1 LLYASLSERCLFIK
15 RYLQFILIFFAS
27 VNSDL
32 LIKTKKIM
40 TSIQFHLRPSSRGRE
55 FEGSLFIRVIH
66 RRKALSITTSF
77 LLFPSE
83 WNEPHRKI
91 IYRPEG
97 VSRFLYLSGVEKMMV
112 VEKELISSIISSLE
126 EQGEFSVTD
135 IVRLYRLRKS
145 GVPMLP
151 FVEKLADRLINHGQY
166 RTARAYRTTSRGL
179 AHFAGKS
186 SSFTLTDIRP
196 SLLKEFQ
203 ENMVGKGKTMNTV
216 SFYMRNLRAIY
227 NRAIRESLVEFPK
240 RNPFEGV
247 YTGVEQTKKRALSK
261 EDMTL
266 LSRDLLSVGNKDEE
280 RPKNI
285 EALSVAQRLF
295 LFSFHARGMSFVDV
309 AFLKKS
315 DIHNNILIYRRRKT
329 GQQLKITVSV
339 EMRRIINS
347 FSDHT
352 KYSPY
357 IFPIIRKPGQ
367 NEYRQYETALKLQN
381 RRLKQLAAC
390 VGLSSSGF
398 REASSNCQLSNNV
411 RLAKRKATINCQL
424 VKLSTHVA
432 RHTWA
437 SLAKELNFPL
447 AVISEALGH
456 TSEKTTSIYLSSF
469 DRTVL
474 DSMNRRIS
482 RAVKKVG

>member
-1 LLYASLSERCLFIK
+1 
-15 RYLQFILIFFAS
+15 
-27 VNSDL
+27 
-32 LIKTKKIM
+32 M
-40 TSIQFHLRPSSRGRE
+40 TSIQFHVRPSSRGRD

-66 RRKALSITTSF
+66 RRKVLSITTSCR
-77 LLFPSE
+77 LFPSE
-83 WNEPHRKI
+83 WNERHRKPV
-91 IYRPEG
+91 YRPEG
-97 VSRFLYLSGVEKMMV
+97 AARFLYLSGVEKMMV
-112 VEKELISSIISSLE
+112 LEKELLSTIILTLE

-151 FVEKLADRLINHGQY
+151 FVEKLADRLITHGQY

-179 AHFAGKS
+179 AHFAGKAG
-186 SSFTLTDIRP
+186 FTLADIRP

-203 ENMVGKGKTMNTV
+203 ADLIERGKTLNTV

-227 NRAIRESLVEFPK
+227 NRALHEYLVESPK
-240 RNPFEGV
+240 NNPFEGV

-261 EDMTL
+261 EDMAL
-266 LSRDLLSVGNKDEE
+266 LSGDLLSVGAKKEG
-280 RPKNI
+280 RLKNP
-285 EALSVAQRLF
+285 EALSMAQRLF

-315 DIHNNILIYRRRKT
+315 DIQHNVLTYRRRKT
-329 GQQLKITVSV
+329 GQQLEMTINP
-339 EMRRIINS
+339 EMRRIISS
-347 FSDHT
+347 FSDAT
-352 KYSPY
+352 KDSPY
-357 IFPIIRKPGQ
+357 LFPIIKSPGT
-367 NEYRQYETALKLQN
+367 NEYRQYETGLKVQN
-381 RRLKQLAAC
+381 RRLKQLAAW
-390 VGLSSSGF
+390 VGLSRSSIQLSTINCSS
-398 REASSNCQLSNNV
+398 REANVVCQLS
-411 RLAKRKATINCQL
+411 
-424 VKLSTHVA
+424 THYA

-447 AVISEALGH
+447 AVISEGLGH
-456 TSEKTTSIYLSSF
+456 SSEKTTSIYLSSF

>member
-1 LLYASLSERCLFIK
+1 
-15 RYLQFILIFFAS
+15 
-27 VNSDL
+27 
-32 LIKTKKIM
+32 M
-40 TSIQFHLRPSSRGRE
+40 TSNQFHLRPSSRGRD

-66 RRKALSITTSF
+66 RRKTLNITTSF
-77 LLFPSE
+77 RLYPQE
-83 WNEPHRKI
+83 WDEYHCKPV
-91 IYRPEG
+91 YQPEG
-97 VSRFLYLSGVEKMMV
+97 VSRFPYLSGVEKMMV
-112 VEKELISSIISSLE
+112 LEKELISSIVLTLG

-151 FVEKLADRLINHGQY
+151 FVEKLADRLITHGQY

-179 AHFAGKS
+179 AHFAGKN
-186 SSFTLTDIRP
+186 SFALTDIRP

-203 ENMVGKGKTMNTV
+203 EDMVEKGKTMNTV

-227 NRAIRESLVEFPK
+227 NRAVRESLVESPK
-240 RNPFEGV
+240 KNPFEAV
-247 YTGVEQTKKRALSK
+247 YTGVEQTRKRALSK
-261 EDMTL
+261 EDMAL
-266 LSRDLLSVGNKDEE
+266 LSRDLLSVEKKEE
-280 RPKNI
+280 KNPKNM
-285 EALSVAQRLF
+285 EALSTAQRLF

-315 DIHNNILIYRRRKT
+315 DIHNNILTYRRRKT
-329 GQQLKITVSV
+329 GQPLEMAVST

-347 FSDHT
+347 FKDKT
-352 KYSPY
+352 KDSPY
-357 IFPIIRKPGQ
+357 IFPIIKTPGI
-367 NEYRQYETALKLQN
+367 NEYRQYETGLKLQN
-381 RRLKQLAAC
+381 RRLKQLAASLS
-390 VGLSSSGF
+390 LSSSNYQLSIAPQGKRTLF
-398 REASSNCQLSNNV
+398 VNCQLSI
-411 RLAKRKATINCQL
+411 TE
-424 VKLSTHVA
+424 LSTHVA

-447 AVISEALGH
+447 AVISEGLGH

-482 RAVKKVG
+482 KAVKSVG

>member
-1 LLYASLSERCLFIK
+1 
-15 RYLQFILIFFAS
+15 
-27 VNSDL
+27 
-32 LIKTKKIM
+32 M
-40 TSIQFHLRPSSRGRE
+40 TSIQFHLRPSSRGRD

-66 RRKALSITTSF
+66 RRKSLSVTTAF
-77 LLFPSE
+77 RLYQQE
-83 WNEPHRKI
+83 WDERHSKPV
-91 IYRPEG
+91 YRPEG
-97 VSRFLYLSGVEKMMV
+97 VARFLYLSGVEKMMV
-112 VEKELISSIISSLE
+112 LEKELIFSIILNLE
-126 EQGEFSVTD
+126 ERGEFSVTD

-151 FVEKLADRLINHGQY
+151 FVEKLADRLTTHGQY

-179 AHFAGKS
+179 AHFAGKNC
-186 SSFTLTDIRP
+186 FTLADIRP
-196 SLLKEFQ
+196 SLLKDFQ
-203 ENMVGKGKTMNTV
+203 EDMVEKGKTMNTV

-227 NRAIRESLVEFPK
+227 NRAVRESLVESPK
-240 RNPFEGV
+240 KNPFEGV

-261 EDMTL
+261 EDMAL
-266 LSRDLLSVGNKDEE
+266 LSRDLLSVENQKEQKT
-280 RPKNI
+280 KNM

-329 GQQLKITVSV
+329 GQQLEMTVST
-339 EMRRIINS
+339 EMHRIINS
-347 FSDHT
+347 FKGET
-352 KYSPY
+352 KNSPY
-357 IFPIIRKPGQ
+357 LFPIIKVPGS
-367 NEYRQYETALKLQN
+367 NEYRQYESGLKRQN
-381 RRLKQLAAC
+381 LWLKK
-390 VGLSSSGF
+390 LSSHCSLKEVNVVCQSKIGP
-398 REASSNCQLSNNV
+398 NQLS
-411 RLAKRKATINCQL
+411 TINCQL
-424 VKLSTHVA
+424 STHYA

-447 AVISEALGH
+447 AVISEGLGH

-482 RAVKKVG
+482 KAVKKVG

>member
-1 LLYASLSERCLFIK
+1 
-15 RYLQFILIFFAS
+15 
-27 VNSDL
+27 
-32 LIKTKKIM
+32 M
-40 TSIQFHLRPSSRGRE
+40 TSIQFHLRPSGRGRE
-55 FEGSLFIRVIH
+55 FEGSVFIRVIH
-66 RRKALSITTSF
+66 RRKALNVTTSF
-77 LLFPSE
+77 RLYPSE
-83 WNEPHRKI
+83 WDEFHYRVV
-91 IYRPEG
+91 YRPEG
-97 VSRFLYLSGVEKMMV
+97 VSRFLYLSGVEKMMA
-112 VEKELISSIISSLE
+112 VERELLSSIISSLS

-135 IVRLYRLRKS
+135 IIRLYRFRKS

-151 FVEKLADRLINHGQY
+151 FVEKLAEQLITHGQY

-179 AHFAGKS
+179 AHFAGKN
-186 SSFTLTDIRP
+186 SFVLADIRP

-203 ENMVGKGKTMNTV
+203 EDMVGKGKTLNTV

-227 NRAIRESLVEFPK
+227 NRAIRESLVESPK
-240 RNPFEGV
+240 MNPFEEV

-261 EDMTL
+261 EDMAL
-266 LSRDLLSVGNKDEE
+266 LSRDILSIEVKEKKA
-280 RPKNI
+280 PKNV

-315 DIHNNILIYRRRKT
+315 NIQNHVLTYRRRKT
-329 GQQLKITVSV
+329 GQQLEMTVSA
-339 EMRRIINS
+339 EMHRIINS
-347 FSDHT
+347 FSGET
-352 KYSPY
+352 KDSPY
-357 IFPIIRKPGQ
+357 IFPIIKTPGT
-367 NEYRQYETALKLQN
+367 NEYHQYESGLKRQN
-381 RRLKQLAAC
+381 ILLKK
-390 VGLSSSGF
+390 LSSHFGLGRSPI
-398 REASSNCQLSNNV
+398 QLST
-411 RLAKRKATINCQL
+411 LAKADLRFNFQL
-424 VKLSTHVA
+424 TTHVS

-447 AVISEALGH
+447 AVISEGLGH

>member
-1 LLYASLSERCLFIK
+1 M
-15 RYLQFILIFFAS
+15 
-27 VNSDL
+27 
-32 LIKTKKIM
+32 KKIM

-66 RRKALSITTSF
+66 QRKALNITTSF
-77 LLFPSE
+77 HLFPSE
-83 WNEPHRKI
+83 WNEPHRQI

-112 VEKELISSIISSLE
+112 LEKENLFSIISSLE

-145 GVPMLP
+145 GIPMLP
-151 FVEKLADRLINHGQY
+151 FVEKLADHLIAHGQY

-186 SSFTLTDIRP
+186 SRFTLTDIRP
-196 SLLKEFQ
+196 SLLKDFQ
-203 ENMVGKGKTMNTV
+203 EDMVEKGKTLNTV

-227 NRAIRESLVEFPK
+227 NRAIRESLVESPRK
-240 RNPFEGV
+240 NPFEGV

-266 LSRDLLSVGNKDEE
+266 LSRDLLSVENKEKE
-280 RPKNI
+280 NPKNA
-285 EALSVAQRLF
+285 EALSIAQRLF

-315 DIHNNILIYRRRKT
+315 DIRNNILTYRRRKT
-329 GQQLKITVSV
+329 GQQLEMTVSP
-339 EMRRIINS
+339 EMHRIINS
-347 FSDHT
+347 FRDNTNH
-352 KYSPY
+352 SPY
-357 IFPIIRKPGQ
+357 LFPIIRKPGQ
-367 NEYRQYETALKLQN
+367 NEYRQYETGLKRQN
-381 RRLKQLAAC
+381 IWLKK
-390 VGLSSSGF
+390 LSSH
-398 REASSNCQLSNNV
+398 CQLSIV
-411 RLAKRKATINCQL
+411 HYPLEITAAS
-424 VKLSTHVA
+424 LSTHVA

-447 AVISEALGH
+447 AVISEGLGH

>member
-1 LLYASLSERCLFIK
+1 
-15 RYLQFILIFFAS
+15 
-27 VNSDL
+27 
-32 LIKTKKIM
+32 M

-55 FEGSLFIRVIH
+55 FEGSLFIRIIH

-77 LLFPSE
+77 HLFPSE

-112 VEKELISSIISSLE
+112 VEKELLFSIISSLE
-126 EQGEFSVTD
+126 EQGEFSVMD
-135 IVRLYRLRKS
+135 IIRLYRLRKS

-151 FVEKLADRLINHGQY
+151 FVEKLADRLITHGQY

-186 SSFTLTDIRP
+186 SFVLADIRP

-203 ENMVGKGKTMNTV
+203 EDMVEKGKTMNTV

-227 NRAIRESLVEFPK
+227 NRAIRESLVESPK
-240 RNPFEGV
+240 KNPFKGV

-261 EDMTL
+261 DDMAL
-266 LSRDLLSVGNKDEE
+266 LSRDLLSVDTKPKEVSGN
-280 RPKNI
+280 R

-329 GQQLKITVSV
+329 GQQLEMTVSP

-347 FSDHT
+347 FSNDTNH
-352 KYSPY
+352 SPY
-357 IFPIIRKPGQ
+357 VFPIIKTPGI
-367 NEYRQYETALKLQN
+367 NEYRQYESGLKRQN
-381 RRLKQLAAC
+381 IWLKK
-390 VGLSSSGF
+390 LSSHFGLGRSPI
-398 REASSNCQLSNNV
+398 QLSTLNF
-411 RLAKRKATINCQL
+411 QL
-424 VKLSTHVA
+424 TTHVS

-447 AVISEALGH
+447 AVISEGLGH

-474 DSMNRRIS
+474 DSMDRRIS